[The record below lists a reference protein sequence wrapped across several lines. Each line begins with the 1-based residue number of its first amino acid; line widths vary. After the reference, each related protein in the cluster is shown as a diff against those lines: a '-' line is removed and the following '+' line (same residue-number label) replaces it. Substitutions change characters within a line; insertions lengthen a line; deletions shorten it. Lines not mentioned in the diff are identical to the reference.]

1 MINLIF
7 NNVLHKSGEKKSLNL
22 TLDYCMVSWYVMF
35 EFLME
40 KTGFHEKQLKLCV
53 KNNYYTLDELLQKSS
68 FQEMFK
74 YEEFIDFNVK
84 PIHVKNIPHSKQPKK
99 V

>member
-1 MINLIF
+1 MKNLVSIF
-7 NNVLHKSGEKKSLNL
+7 AGHDANVSFCNAE
-22 TLDYCMVSWYVMF
+22 T
-35 EFLME
+35 
-40 KTGFHEKQLKLCV
+40 
-53 KNNYYTLDELLQKSS
+53 NNYYTLEELFQKSS